1 MEKLLSPTYFID
13 SDHPAVIA
21 YTHEVCG
28 DEPNL
33 LHRAIKL
40 FYAIRDG
47 WRYDPGVVSIKK
59 EDLKASHLLSKDSG
73 YCVEKAVLLAACARA
88 TGIPSR
94 LHFANVTNHIG
105 TERIE
110 KILGTH
116 VLVFHGYTELWL
128 QGKWVAATPAFNR
141 ELCEKLGVAPLEFDG
156 IHDAVFQEYDPQGG
170 KFMEY
175 LHDYGSFDD
184 LPYELMVAEWRRY
197 YPHLFRKLRDK
208 EVMVLTDKPTELK

>member
-1 MEKLLSPTYFID
+1 MQSLLLPTYFID

-21 YTHEVCG
+21 YTREVCDG
-28 DEPNL
+28 EQDL
-33 LHRAIKL
+33 RRCAIKL

-47 WRYDPGVVSIKK
+47 WRYDPGVVSLKK

-88 TGIPSR
+88 AGIPSR

-110 KILGTH
+110 KILGTR
-116 VLVFHGYTELWL
+116 VLVFHGYTELYL
-128 QGKWVAATPAFNR
+128 QGQWVAATPAFNR
-141 ELCEKLGVAPLEFDG
+141 SLCEKLGVSILEFDG
-156 IHDAVFQEYDPQGG
+156 VHDAVFQEYDPDAG

-184 LPYELMVAEWRRY
+184 LPYELMIAEWRRHY
-197 YPHLFRKLRDK
+197 AHLFRRLGNK
-208 EVMVLTDKPTELK
+208 EVMVLTDKPHTAE